1 MAVLVAAGVVGVNMM
16 APVPVHIAVMSAN
29 VLVAAQLT
37 SVMPMRVM
45 VVVIESESRTGNGQ
59 HDRAG
64 RGEKQ

>member
-45 VVVIESESRTGNGQ
+45 VVVIEGESRTGNGQ